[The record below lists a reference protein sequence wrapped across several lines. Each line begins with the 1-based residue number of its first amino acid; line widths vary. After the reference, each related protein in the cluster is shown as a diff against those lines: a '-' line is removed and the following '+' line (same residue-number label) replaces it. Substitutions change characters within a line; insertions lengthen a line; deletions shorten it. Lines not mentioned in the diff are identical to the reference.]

1 MRYLEDFEP
10 GETLTLGTYE
20 VTEAEVRRFGE
31 AYDPQPFHLDDEAGR
46 AFHFG
51 GLVASGWHTAA
62 IFQRLYVDGLL
73 RDAAVEGSPGSD
85 ELRWIRP
92 VRPGDVL
99 TGVVTPLGA
108 GPSLSR
114 PDCGLVRKRCELRD
128 AAGEVVFRM
137 TLHVLF
143 RRRPVAA
150 TASTGAPDDPRAVT
164 HTS

>member
-1 MRYLEDFEP
+1 MRYLEDMAP
-10 GETLTLGTYE
+10 GESFDLGTYQ
-20 VTEAEVRRFGE
+20 VTEAEVRQFGT
-31 AYDPQPFHLDDEAGR
+31 AYDPQPFHLDEEAGR

-73 RDAAVEGSPGSD
+73 HDAAVEGSPGCD
-85 ELRWIRP
+85 ELRWVRP

-99 TGVVTPLGA
+99 TGTVTPLNV

-114 PDCGLVRKRCELRD
+114 PDCGLVRKRCELTD

-143 RRRPVAA
+143 RRRPAA
-150 TASTGAPDDPRAVT
+150 VTAATGAPESRAAT